1 VQATVLAPPKTT
13 SSVAYLSFL
22 FLISGFA
29 ALIYQIVWQRTLFA
43 AFGVNIESTTIIVC
57 LFMFGLGLGSFVGG
71 HPSDKFPNHA
81 LSVP

>member
-1 VQATVLAPPKTT
+1 VQSSVLSQPKTS

-43 AFGVNIESTTIIVC
+43 AFGVNIESTTIIVRP
-57 LFMFGLGLGSFVGG
+57 FMPASSAGN
-71 HPSDKFPNHA
+71 FPIA
-81 LSVP
+81 S